1 MTTHAVTMVF
11 EDGRIVKFDASE
23 DDNIYFAALK
33 NRVRILTDCLEGA
46 CATCKGVCTSG
57 EYTLDEFTDEALTQE
72 EFDRRE
78 VLTCQMH
85 VKSDCVIEFPYESR
99 VALKSA
105 PESRSARVSEV
116 VMISSTVA
124 KLVVEPDSDTAPISF
139 IPGQYVHLSVP
150 GTSEHRS
157 YSFASAAFEAGHYT
171 FYIKVLEQGAMSD
184 YLSQRAEP
192 GDVMTVTGPFG
203 RFYLRPINK
212 PVVMVAG
219 GTGLAPMLSM
229 LDTMV
234 ANNDTDYPVRL
245 LYGANKADELFAL
258 DQIRGYAGQGIDLTT
273 ELCVVD
279 PGDGWE
285 GGASGHV
292 TDLLRPEI
300 LNGGDCEIYLC
311 GPPPMIDAAE
321 SWLSANDMEQGRIHA
336 EKFVPS

>member
-1 MTTHAVTMVF
+1 MTTHEVTLVF
-11 EDGRIVKFDASE
+11 EDGRVVKLDASE

-33 NRVRILTDCLEGA
+33 NKVRILTDCLEGA

-57 EYTLDEFTDEALTQE
+57 EYTLDEFTDEALTAD
-72 EFDRRE
+72 EFARRE

-105 PESRSARVSEV
+105 PESRTARVSEV
-116 VMISSTVA
+116 AMISSTVA
-124 KLVVEPDSDTAPISF
+124 KLVVEPDADAPPISF

-157 YSFASAAFEAGHYT
+157 YSFANAAFEAGRYT
-171 FYIKVLEQGAMSD
+171 FYIKVLEHGAMSD
-184 YLSQRAEP
+184 YLSQRAQP
-192 GDVMTVTGPFG
+192 GDEMTVTGPFG
-203 RFYLRPINK
+203 RFYLRPVERPI
-212 PVVMVAG
+212 VMVAG

-234 ANNDTDYPVRL
+234 ANDDTDHPVRL
-245 LYGANKADELFAL
+245 LYGANTADELFAFE
-258 DQIRGYAGQGIDLTT
+258 QFKGYADQGLALTT
-273 ELCVVD
+273 EFCVVE
-279 PGDGWE
+279 PESGWE
-285 GGASGHV
+285 GAAGHV
-292 TDLLRPEI
+292 TGLLRPGI
-300 LNGGDCEIYLC
+300 LEGGECEFYLC

-321 SWLSANDMEQGRIHA
+321 KWLSDNGVELNHVHA

>member
-1 MTTHAVTMVF
+1 MTTHEVTMVF
-11 EDGRIVKFDASE
+11 EDGRVVKIDASE

-33 NRVRILTDCLEGA
+33 NKVRILTDCLEGA

-57 EYTLDEFTDEALTQE
+57 EYSLDEFTDEALTQE
-72 EFDRRE
+72 EFERRE

-85 VKSDCVIEFPYESR
+85 VKSDCVIEFPYDSR

-116 VMISSTVA
+116 GMISSTVA
-124 KLVVEPDSDTAPISF
+124 KLVVEPDAGDAPISF

-150 GTSEHRS
+150 GTAEHRS
-157 YSFASAAFEAGHYT
+157 YSFANAAFEAGKYT

-184 YLSQRAEP
+184 YLSQRAAP
-192 GDVMTVTGPFG
+192 GDEITVTGPFG
-203 RFYLRPINK
+203 RFYLRPVGQPI
-212 PVVMVAG
+212 VMVAG

-245 LYGANKADELFAL
+245 LYGANSADELFAF
-258 DQIRGYAGQGIDLTT
+258 DQLGGYASRGLDLTV
-273 ELCVVD
+273 ELCVVE
-279 PGDGWE
+279 PGADWDGE
-285 GGASGHV
+285 TGHV
-292 TDLLRPEI
+292 TELLRPE
-300 LNGGDCEIYLC
+300 LFSAGDCEVYLC

-321 SWLSANDMEQGRIHA
+321 SWLSENGVAADKVHA